1 MWGAGGLGRGRESW
15 KSVGIAPEE
24 RFIRIAWRAHY
35 NTNCWAPPV
44 TVSDSVHLGYE
55 NFLPFFPIFK
65 RLAEVELICKVM
77 IMSAAQQSDSAAHV
91 PTSILFRGLFLYR

>member
-1 MWGAGGLGRGRESW
+1 M
-15 KSVGIAPEE
+15 EE
-24 RFIRIAWRAHY
+24 RWDCSRGEVHQ
-35 NTNCWAPPV
+35 NCLEGSLQHKLLGPPV